1 MKIELLTYSAD
12 RLEAL
17 SDSELEA
24 ILKPYFPLTR
34 PEEQKKSDS
43 PKQLSM
49 AKVLTTMTPEAMIKR
64 QKGLAIARALGIK
77 I

>member
-34 PEEQKKSDS
+34 PEEQKKQET
-43 PKQLSM
+43 KQMSM

>member
-43 PKQLSM
+43 PKQMSM
-49 AKVLTTMTPEAMIKR
+49 AKVLTTMTP
-64 QKGLAIARALGIK
+64 
-77 I
+77 